1 MANFVAII
9 SLDSK
14 LVTFWICIP
23 NVQACQSNE
32 RKCTYLEFNEKPRP
46 GTWIYSHY
54 SGIRWLHPTAP
65 TARCLFKTIRVRDIC
80 PHTCHLRLYG
90 LQCNSTSEFNLDR
103 ITYSFKK
110 KKNRT
115 LLCVAV
121 QNNLMVL
128 AMIFWG
134 YSETQNQYVSIY
146 KQD

>member
-80 PHTCHLRLYG
+80 PHTCHLRFYG
-90 LQCNSTSEFNLDR
+90 LHCNSTSEFNLDR
-103 ITYSFKK
+103 ITYSLKK
-110 KKNRT
+110 IKIKKIERSC
-115 LLCVAV
+115 LLRSKTIWWFLLWFFGGILKHRI
-121 QNNLMVL
+121 NMFPL
-128 AMIFWG
+128 
-134 YSETQNQYVSIY
+134 
-146 KQD
+146 